1 MGRLDASASVTLA
14 AHRHPPV
21 TSEVPPAAEPHS
33 APLSV
38 DALLRDGDGEVFRR
52 LVDSVRDYAIFFL
65 APDGR
70 IASWNAGAERIKGY
84 RADEIVGRHFS
95 TFYTPEAVAT
105 GWPDEELRRATALG
119 RFEDEGWR
127 VRKDG
132 SHFWANVIISPV
144 HGAGGELLGFS
155 KVTRDLTE
163 RRRHEEQ
170 LRERE
175 ENLRLL
181 VEGVTDHA
189 MFLLDAD
196 GRIRTWNRG
205 AERLTG
211 FPAAQ
216 VLGRDTAVLYTEED
230 ARAGRPVAEL
240 GSTRASGA
248 LRVEGWRQRAE
259 GGRFWADIATTVV
272 QRDNGQLR
280 GYVQIIRDLT
290 ERRRVEQL
298 EDEGRRI
305 GGFIA
310 MLSHELRNPL
320 APIRNAA
327 TILKRRVDTPEA
339 QWCAGVIDRQVGHMA
354 RLVDDLLDVSRV
366 TSGKIR
372 LEREGLDLAALV
384 QSAVESVRHVVQGSQ
399 HELSL
404 SLPPAPVHVL
414 GDATRLT
421 QVVVN
426 LMTNAARYTPAGGHI
441 RLSLVDDGRL
451 ATLQVADDGMG
462 MGETLLQRAFEPF
475 VQGERA
481 LDRADGGLGI
491 GLTLV
496 RSIAELH
503 GGAVS
508 AASAGP
514 GQGTTMTVTLP
525 LAEPSA
531 AAVPAQPEPSVPML
545 RRVLV
550 VDDGRDAA
558 ESLAMLLRMHG
569 HEVRVAYDG
578 VQALRYAEAAPP
590 QVVLLDIGLPGMDGY
605 EVARR
610 LRRLAGVAQARMIA
624 ITGYGQE
631 QDQQAAEA
639 AGFDGHLTKPVDP
652 DQLLALLNG

>member
-1 MGRLDASASVTLA
+1 MS
-14 AHRHPPV
+14 P
-21 TSEVPPAAEPHS
+21 EVPPPAEPEP
-33 APLSV
+33 ARPSV
-38 DALLRDGDGEVFRR
+38 DAPVREGDSEVFRR
-52 LVDSVRDYAIFFL
+52 LVDSVRDYAIFVL
-65 APDGR
+65 TPEGR

-84 RADEIVGRHFS
+84 RADEIIGQHFS
-95 TFYTPEAVAT
+95 VFYTPEAVST
-105 GWPDEELRRATALG
+105 GWPEEELKRAAALG

-132 SHFWANVIISPV
+132 SRFWANVTISPLW
-144 HGAGGELLGFS
+144 GAGAELLGFS

-196 GRIRTWNRG
+196 GRIRTWNGG

-211 FPAAQ
+211 FAAAQ
-216 VLGRDTAVLYTEED
+216 VLGRDTSLLCTEED
-230 ARAGRPVAEL
+230 VRAGRPVAEL
-240 GSTRASGA
+240 GSARASGA
-248 LRVEGWRQRAE
+248 LRVEGWRQRAD
-259 GGRFWADIATTVV
+259 GGRFWADITTTVV
-272 QRDNGQLR
+272 ERESGQPR
-280 GYVQIIRDLT
+280 GFVQIIRDLT

-320 APIRNAA
+320 APIRNAV
-327 TILKRRVDTPEA
+327 TILKRRAETQEA
-339 QWCAGVIDRQVGHMA
+339 QWCAGVIERQVGHMA
-354 RLVDDLLDVSRV
+354 RLIDDLLDVSRV

-372 LEREGLDLAALV
+372 LERKDVDLVALV
-384 QSAVESVRHVVQGSQ
+384 RSAAEAMRDVVRGHR

-404 SLPPAPVHVL
+404 SLPDRPVHVV
-414 GDATRLT
+414 GDTTRLT

-426 LMTNAARYTPAGGHI
+426 LLGNAAKYTPAGGHI
-441 RLSLVDDGRL
+441 RVVLVDDGRL

-462 MGETLLQRAFEPF
+462 MSEALLQRAFEPF

-496 RSIAELH
+496 RSIAELQ

-514 GQGTTMTVTLP
+514 GLGTTMTVTLP
-525 LAEPSA
+525 LAEP
-531 AAVPAQPEPSVPML
+531 AAVAPLQEPELTVPAP

-578 VQALRYAEAAPP
+578 EQALRYAAAAPP

-610 LRRLAGVAQARMIA
+610 LRRLAGVATARMIA
-624 ITGYGQE
+624 VTGYGQA
-631 QDQQAAEA
+631 QDQQAAQA
-639 AGFDGHLTKPVDP
+639 AGFDGHLTKPVDT
-652 DQLLALLNG
+652 DRLLALLND